1 MEKEKPRRDEKR
13 NYETHFFFL
22 TLTVVKLISSVR
34 VTFEQESIHILYFK
48 VSGVF

>member
-1 MEKEKPRRDEKR
+1 MKKEIMKPI
-13 NYETHFFFL
+13 FFFL